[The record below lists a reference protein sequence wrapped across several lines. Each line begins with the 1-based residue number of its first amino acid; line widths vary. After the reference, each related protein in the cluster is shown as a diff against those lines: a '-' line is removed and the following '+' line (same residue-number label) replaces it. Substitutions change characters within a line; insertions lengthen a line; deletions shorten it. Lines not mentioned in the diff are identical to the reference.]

1 MVNLYRA
8 RVNEIYRPGTDFSVS
23 LFAPACMSKPSHV
36 IINLGT
42 VVLPVPNG
50 LNISES
56 CIRPAMK
63 PVLAARVAPRTVI
76 PANTAGY
83 LATLAVCTAGSGIS
97 TTWT

>member
-1 MVNLYRA
+1 
-8 RVNEIYRPGTDFSVS
+8 
-23 LFAPACMSKPSHV
+23 MSKPSHV

-56 CIRPAMK
+56 CVRPAMK
-63 PVLAARVAPRTVI
+63 PVLAARVAPPRTVI
-76 PANTAGY
+76 SANTARY
-83 LATLAVCTAGSGIS
+83 FATLAVCTAGSGIS